1 PRKWPIQV
9 ARIESAGRP
18 VTPEDVW
25 NAATRAGVDPAR
37 LALSLSHVL
46 GEVTYEAMKAGAEDE
61 PALVRYTLATG
72 EVIEY
77 DAGFPIPRRQTRK
90 CVGELLDRYI
100 FRWPRPGYPAAVVLG
115 YGSIYN
121 HSPDPNARFVPRLGT
136 DALVFRAARLIEPGE
151 QIFVDYE
158 WPARDY

>member
-1 PRKWPIQV
+1 MADKRATTGKPKYPRKWPVQV

-25 NAATRAGVDPAR
+25 NAATRAGVDRAR

-46 GEVTYEAMKAGAEDE
+46 DEVTYEAMRGGAEDE

-77 DAGFPIPRRQTRK
+77 DAGFPNPFANWR
-90 CVGELLDRYI
+90 G
-100 FRWPRPGYPAAVVLG
+100 PGG
-115 YGSIYN
+115 
-121 HSPDPNARFVPRLGT
+121 
-136 DALVFRAARLIEPGE
+136 
-151 QIFVDYE
+151 
-158 WPARDY
+158 